1 MKGWN
6 TAGRAAA
13 GILAAVVISSC
24 PGGIEE
30 SYPLLPVSG
39 GGNGWDGGVCLMA
52 EKVKAGDDGWLMLQ
66 KPELP
71 NGCEVTSLAMAL
83 AAAGYPADKTALFT
97 GYMPS
102 EPFAVLDGVRY
113 GPDPE
118 TAYAGDAASARG
130 GWYCFEGPVMEA
142 GSRWLSEQGVGCHMA
157 RCTGLSQAALEG
169 FLRRGIPLIVWVTRD
184 YAPPEYAD
192 YFYWTL
198 PDGSR
203 YTPYNNLHCVLLA
216 GEEGDGYQVADP
228 LKGWQ
233 TVDKATF
240 WESFDS
246 MGRRAVMVAGGEWN
260 RA

>member
-1 MKGWN
+1 MSEK
-6 TAGRAAA
+6 TAG
-13 GILAAVVISSC
+13 
-24 PGGIEE
+24 E
-30 SYPLLPVSG
+30 
-39 GGNGWDGGVCLMA
+39 
-52 EKVKAGDDGWLMLQ
+52 GWLMLQ
-66 KPELP
+66 NPELP

-83 AAAGYPADKTALFT
+83 SAAGYPADKTALFT

-102 EPFAVLDGVRY
+102 ELFAVLDGVRY

-130 GWYCFEGPVMEA
+130 GWYCFEGAVIEA
-142 GSRWLSEQGVGCHMA
+142 GNRWLSEQGAGCHMA
-157 RCTGLSQAALEG
+157 RCTGLSQGALEG
-169 FLRRGIPLIVWVTRD
+169 FLRRGSPLIVWVTRD

-216 GEEGDGYQVADP
+216 GETEDGYRIVDP
-228 LKGWQ
+228 LEGWQ
-233 TVDKATF
+233 TVDKAAF

-246 MGRRAVMVAGGEWN
+246 MGRRAVRVAAGEWN